1 MFKIWS
7 EPEKTFIRNL
17 KWSLV
22 YEFPQYTF
30 DKIVQFFSTILSP
43 FKPSVMTALKK
54 IIYFSL
60 PFIGLHSLQIRY
72 EITGLRNAAFLHLDV
87 RLIFKSLHFQFQKLH
102 SGTLGPIIA
111 YSFFS
116 SVNAVSH
123 RMWVKLQVISSP
135 NIVTRHVIS
144 SPHHLSSSEM
154 TRNFSIVV

>member
-72 EITGLRNAAFLHLDV
+72 EITGLRNAAFLHLNV
-87 RLIFKSLHFQFQKLH
+87 RLIFKSTKRVSSFSISKTAFRHP
-102 SGTLGPIIA
+102 GTD
-111 YSFFS
+111 YSLFFFFKCQCCFAS
-116 SVNAVSH
+116 YVG
-123 RMWVKLQVISSP
+123 QT
-135 NIVTRHVIS
+135 TRHLLTQHRYPTRHLLT
-144 SPHHLSSSEM
+144 SPFKFE
-154 TRNFSIVV
+154 